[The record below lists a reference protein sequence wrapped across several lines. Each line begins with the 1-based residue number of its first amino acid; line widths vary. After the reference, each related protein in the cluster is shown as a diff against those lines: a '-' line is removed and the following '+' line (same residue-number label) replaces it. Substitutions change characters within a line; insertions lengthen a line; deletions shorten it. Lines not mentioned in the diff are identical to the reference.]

1 MRYRIYIYDTIAV
14 SNETMVV
21 EYINM
26 AISRDSEKEWND
38 NGADRYLKEFDVR
51 NIKAQIQN
59 MLGDKCQIII
69 KYPPKK
75 YKQMPYLYIS
85 TAFSVVQEVLPA
97 LEYIAA
103 KNKLALYDVE
113 RDKTYYKNL
122 VDDAFI
128 TQKLREK
135 TLKRQY

>member
-1 MRYRIYIYDTIAV
+1 MILVLIKLNWNYQ
-14 SNETMVV
+14 
-21 EYINM
+21 
-26 AISRDSEKEWND
+26 SREICT
-38 NGADRYLKEFDVR
+38 A
-51 NIKAQIQN
+51 
-59 MLGDKCQIII
+59 
-69 KYPPKK
+69 KK
-75 YKQMPYLYIS
+75 YRQMPYLYIS

-135 TLKRQY
+135 TL